1 MADIIEQL
9 ENLEF
14 KIKQLARKVELIKDE
29 NVQLVKENTE
39 IRELLDQKQRK
50 ESSTAQAIEFEG
62 ERNSDIKS
70 EKIKA
75 ELDTYI
81 EEIDHCIQLLESL

>member
-1 MADIIEQL
+1 MADLSEQL
-9 ENLEF
+9 ESLEF

-29 NVQLVKENTE
+29 NIQLVKENTQL
-39 IRELLDQKQRK
+39 RELLDQKDEKVLGITQ
-50 ESSTAQAIEFEG
+50 EIEFEG
-62 ERNSDIKS
+62 AKQGEAKK

-81 EEIDHCIQLLESL
+81 EEIDHCIQILENL

>member
-1 MADIIEQL
+1 MADLSEQL
-9 ENLEF
+9 ESLEF

-29 NVQLVKENTE
+29 NIQLVKENTQL
-39 IRELLDQKQRK
+39 RELLDQKDEK
-50 ESSTAQAIEFEG
+50 VLGLAQEIEFEG
-62 ERNSDIKS
+62 AKQGEAQK

-81 EEIDHCIQLLESL
+81 EEIDHCIQILENL

>member
-1 MADIIEQL
+1 MADLSEQL
-9 ENLEF
+9 ESLEF

-29 NVQLVKENTE
+29 NIQLVKENTQL
-39 IRELLDQKQRK
+39 RELLDQKDEK
-50 ESSTAQAIEFEG
+50 VLGLAQEIEFEG
-62 ERNSDIKS
+62 PKQGEAKK

-81 EEIDHCIQLLESL
+81 EEIDHCIQILENL